1 MEMSSDP
8 YEQKLYHMFSSHD
21 VNSTGFLSEPS
32 LVKLCKTLELKDN
45 QQICLLKCLLKED
58 KQNVSFEE
66 FKDGLLSFL
75 GNEMAQSTGEFFFIY
90 FNPLILFYLKKI
102 AMKSLCSYL

>member
-75 GNEMAQSTGEFFFIY
+75 GKEMAESTGEFFFY
-90 FNPLILFYLKKI
+90 LLQFFLILFYLKI
-102 AMKSLCSYL
+102 NLR

>member
-8 YEQKLYHMFSSHD
+8 YEQKLYHMFSCHD

-45 QQICLLKCLLKED
+45 QQICLLKCLLKAD
-58 KQNVSFEE
+58 KHNVSFEE

-75 GNEMAQSTGEFFFIY
+75 GSEMAQSTDGEF
-90 FNPLILFYLKKI
+90 ILHFAILVFTFFYLFK
-102 AMKSLCSYL
+102 